1 MARSLVSRLVPV
13 VAFLGLLVSLAAPA
27 RAELTPAEKTSV
39 QWLIWAANG
48 NRPGDVGTLHDTN
61 SGTLDQIILNQTTAA
76 TREPLR
82 KLKDLV
88 RQAQISLDLA
98 VADLLGAQMA
108 PLGQPRSYYVQ
119 RAKDRVNTVKTV
131 TIPAILAAADAAKA
145 AGAPGVYPWT
155 IDRYKPAING
165 VLAKL
170 NLFNAT
176 LEYADPYP
184 PSRNKICPAPA
195 GTDPSLID
203 AKGCTPGTRITIIGP
218 HGDYIKAMTWL
229 ATAVNRMNNM
239 YGASIAGYGVDDLL
253 PSYWNKYQQMKFI
266 NLVLQKIGIAMGT
279 INGMQFA
286 SYSTDPFFR
295 VLGIFETLTHGGG
308 GPVTTANDCLD
319 VSTNRDTCHAASY
332 DFNNLMVFTQADNGQ
347 MATRPNHAAQQSV
360 VMREITEA
368 WQATDSAAWYMLKFP
383 ECERTGGCGGT

>member
-1 MARSLVSRLVPV
+1 MARFTVALVSFLALV
-13 VAFLGLLVSLAAPA
+13 GLAAPA

-39 QWLIWAANG
+39 QWLIFAANG
-48 NRPGDVGTLHDTN
+48 NRPGDTGTLHDTN
-61 SGTLDQIILNQTTAA
+61 SGTLDQIILNQTNAS

-82 KLKDLV
+82 KLRDLV

-108 PLGQPRSYYVQ
+108 PLGQPRSYYVD
-119 RAKDRVNTVKTV
+119 RAKARIVPVRTV

-155 IDRYKPAING
+155 IDRYKPGING

-184 PSRNKICPAPA
+184 ASRSKVCDPAT
-195 GTDPSLID
+195 GV
-203 AKGCTPGTRITIIGP
+203 CVPGDRITIIGP

-239 YGASIAGYGVDDLL
+239 YTAAIAGYGADDLL
-253 PSYWNKYQQMKFI
+253 PGYWNKYQQLKFI
-266 NLVLQKIGIAMGT
+266 NLLLQKIGVAMGT

-286 SYSTDPFFR
+286 GYSTEPFFR
-295 VLGIFETLTHGGG
+295 ILGIMETLSHGGG
-308 GPVTTANDCLD
+308 GPVTVEGDCKD
-319 VSTNRDTCHAASY
+319 ETTGRDTCHGISY
-332 DFNNLMVFTQADNGQ
+332 DFNNVMLFTKADSGQ
-347 MATRPNHAAQQSV
+347 MATRPNHAAQQMV
-360 VMREITEA
+360 VMAEITEA
-368 WQATDSAAWYMLKFP
+368 WQATDTALWYMLKFP
-383 ECERTGGCGGT
+383 QCEVTGGCGGR